1 MADRVV
7 FDTNVLVSAA
17 LFPNSI
23 PGRAVYPCTYGAA
36 VLFSAATF
44 AEIREV
50 LWRPKFDAYLSEARR
65 HEYVRFLLAYT
76 ERIQV
81 ANRIEACR
89 DPRDDKFLD
98 VAVSGQADCL
108 VTGDGDLLV
117 LDPFMGISIVT
128 PESFL
133 KHLWP

>member
-17 LFPNSI
+17 LFPNSA

-36 VLFSAATF
+36 VLFSTVTF
-44 AEIREV
+44 AELREV
-50 LWRPKFDAYLSEARR
+50 LWRPKFDAYLSQARR
-65 HEYVRFLLAYT
+65 DEFIRFLLAYS
-76 ERIQV
+76 ERIGV
-81 ANRIEACR
+81 ANHIKACR

-98 VAVSGQADCL
+98 VAVNGKADCL
-108 VTGDGDLLV
+108 VTGDADLLV
-117 LDPFMGISIVT
+117 LHPFNGISIVT
-128 PESFL
+128 PDSFL